1 MAEISSAGSL
11 PRSTMED
18 RGIGVGEE
26 VRPPSVVFG
35 ACDDEGEAEAL
46 FDSFFEDDD
55 DGVEISAALGD
66 WGFWDADSFDERV
79 DERVD
84 GP

>member
-26 VRPPSVVFG
+26 VRPLSVVFG

-46 FDSFFEDDD
+46 FDAFLDEED

-66 WGFWDADSFDERV
+66 WGVRDADSFDERV

-84 GP
+84 RP

>member
-1 MAEISSAGSL
+1 
-11 PRSTMED
+11 MED

-26 VRPPSVVFG
+26 VRPPSVVVG
-35 ACDDEGEAEAL
+35 VCDEEGEAEAM
-46 FDSFFEDDD
+46 FDAFFDDDD

-66 WGFWDADSFDERV
+66 WGLWNADAFDERV

-84 GP
+84 CP

>member
-1 MAEISSAGSL
+1 MAAISSAGSR

-26 VRPPSVVFG
+26 VRPPSVVPG
-35 ACDDEGEAEAL
+35 VCDEEGEAEAM
-46 FDSFFEDDD
+46 FDAFFDEDV

-84 GP
+84 CP

>member
-1 MAEISSAGSL
+1 
-11 PRSTMED
+11 MED

-26 VRPPSVVFG
+26 VRPPSVVVG
-35 ACDDEGEAEAL
+35 VSDEEGEAEAM
-46 FDSFFEDDD
+46 FDAVSDDDD

-66 WGFWDADSFDERV
+66 WGSWDADLFDERV

-84 GP
+84 CP